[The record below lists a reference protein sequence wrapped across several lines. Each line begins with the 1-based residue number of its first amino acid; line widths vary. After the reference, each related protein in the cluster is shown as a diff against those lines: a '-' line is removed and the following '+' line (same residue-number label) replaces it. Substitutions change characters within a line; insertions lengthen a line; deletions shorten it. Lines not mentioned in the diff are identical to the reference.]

1 VTEDYLEGTQGPY
14 RNLVDYI
21 LGITH
26 EIWESRQVERIH
38 DYYASNTLIYTLG
51 GMVQGAAAI
60 VRNTQDTLAAFPDR
74 LLLGESVVWSRESA
88 GVFYSSHRI
97 LSPMTNLG
105 ASGFGPA
112 TGRKVQVRTIA
123 DCLVENGVI
132 TREWLVRDNF
142 SLVRQ
147 LGFDVHAIA
156 RTQALRPLAP
166 EFAEWCA
173 SERSRVI
180 RGDRA
185 QSHSGVPWGEGQSME
200 FAKSVLG
207 NVWCTGDRATFELHF
222 APYAVL
228 HDSMPVASGR
238 AALFDEY
245 ATLRTLVGDAAVTV
259 DHLCVVPN
267 NVDGY
272 EVAARWTLSGQHQGD
287 AWGLAAS
294 GSPLLVLGV
303 THWQIVAGRIAA
315 EWTIFDKLAVL
326 TQIYRQA
333 KQ

>member
-1 VTEDYLEGTQGPY
+1 
-14 RNLVDYI
+14 
-21 LGITH
+21 
-26 EIWESRQVERIH
+26 
-38 DYYASNTLIYTLG
+38 
-51 GMVQGAAAI
+51 
-60 VRNTQDTLAAFPDR
+60 
-74 LLLGESVVWSRESA
+74 
-88 GVFYSSHRI
+88 
-97 LSPMTNLG
+97 MTNLG

-112 TGRKVQVRTIA
+112 TGNKVQVRTIA

-156 RTQALRPLAP
+156 RAQALQPPAP
-166 EFAEWCA
+166 EFAAWCA
-173 SERSRVI
+173 TERSRVACA
-180 RGDRA
+180 DRA
-185 QSHSGVPWGEGQSME
+185 ASRSRVPWGVGQSRI
-200 FAKSVLG
+200 FAESVLG
-207 NVWCTGDRATFELHF
+207 NVWCTGDRATFELHY

-228 HDSMPVASGR
+228 HDSRPVASGR
-238 AALFDEY
+238 GAVFDEY
-245 ATLRTLVGDAAVTV
+245 AVLRNFVGDAAVTV

-267 NVDGY
+267 NVDGH
-272 EVAARWTLSGQHQGD
+272 EVAARWTLTGRHHGD

-326 TQIYRQA
+326 AQIYRQA
-333 KQ
+333 KL

>member
-1 VTEDYLEGTQGPY
+1 MTREFLEGTQGPY

-38 DYYASNTLIYTLG
+38 DYYASDTLIYTLG
-51 GMVQGAAAI
+51 GLVHGAAAI
-60 VRNTQDTLAAFPDR
+60 VKNTHDTIAAFPDR
-74 LLLGESVVWSRESA
+74 LLLGESVVWNRESP

-112 TGRKVQVRTIA
+112 TGRQVNVRTIA

-142 SLVRQ
+142 SLVQQ

-156 RTQALRPLAP
+156 KAQATTPLAP
-166 EFAEWCA
+166 DFKAWLA
-173 SERSRVI
+173 SERSRI
-180 RGDRA
+180 GA
-185 QSHSGVPWGEGQSME
+185 GSNGQSSAAVPWGIGQARE
-200 FAKSVLG
+200 FATSVLG
-207 NVWCTGDRATFELHF
+207 NVWRRGDAATFELQY

-228 HDSMPVASGR
+228 HDSKPIASGR
-238 AALFDEY
+238 AAVVSSY
-245 ATLRTLVGDAAVTV
+245 AALRNMVGTAALSV
-259 DHLCVVPN
+259 DHLCVIPN
-267 NVDGY
+267 NVDGHQ
-272 EVAARWTLSGQHQGD
+272 VAVRWMLAGEHRGD
-287 AWGLAAS
+287 AWRLAAT
-294 GSPLLVLGV
+294 GAPLLLMGV
-303 THWQIVAGRIAA
+303 THWQIVADRIAA

-326 TQIYRQA
+326 AQIYRQS
-333 KQ
+333 QR

>member
-1 VTEDYLEGTQGPY
+1 MMQEFLEGTQGPY

-26 EIWESRQVERIH
+26 EIWESRQVARIH
-38 DYYASNTLIYTLG
+38 DYYASDTLIYTLG
-51 GMVQGAAAI
+51 GLVHGAAAI
-60 VRNTQDTLAAFPDR
+60 VKNTHDTLAAFPDR
-74 LLLGESVVWSRESA
+74 LLLGDSVVWSRESP

-112 TGRKVQVRTIA
+112 TGRQVQVRTIA

-142 SLVRQ
+142 SLVQQ

-156 RTQALRPLAP
+156 KAHAMQPQAPDFR
-166 EFAEWCA
+166 EWLA
-173 SERSRVI
+173 SERSRVGADGRTQSGAAVPWRVGQAREFAASVLDNVWR
-180 RGDRA
+180 RGDA
-185 QSHSGVPWGEGQSME
+185 
-200 FAKSVLG
+200 
-207 NVWCTGDRATFELHF
+207 ATFELQY

-228 HDSMPVASGR
+228 HDSKPIASGR
-238 AALFDEY
+238 AAVVS
-245 ATLRTLVGDAAVTV
+245 AWAALRNMVGPAALSV

-267 NVDGY
+267 NVDGH
-272 EVAARWTLSGQHQGD
+272 EVAVRWMLAGEHRGD
-287 AWGLAAS
+287 AWGLAPTGA
-294 GSPLLVLGV
+294 PLMILGV

-326 TQIYRQA
+326 AQIYRQS
-333 KQ
+333 QG